1 MEREAWL
8 RSQVALLEQATKRL
22 DEALSRPKDEFIRD
36 AAIQRFE
43 LTFGLAWKVLKGYLE
58 IQGLEAW
65 SPRDEALAEKSI
77 VSCQKCGIISE
88 SLHAEGF

>member
-1 MEREAWL
+1 M
-8 RSQVALLEQATKRL
+8 ALLEQATKRL

-58 IQGLEAW
+58 IQGLEAR
-65 SPRDEALAEKSI
+65 SPRMAIRWAFARRPR
-77 VSCQKCGIISE
+77 VAGN
-88 SLHAEGF
+88 A